1 MKDLNCF
8 SSALL
13 FTILFLVS
21 SCARDVSV
29 NVNQD
34 SIFTEYRLVYEAES
48 DKTYARATFRFGG
61 ETGTIL
67 ELSDPAEVSA
77 DSTPLGW
84 KPVLGWY
91 ETESAGIDSASS
103 FLYTDLD
110 NNSFE
115 NDILMAAE
123 IDFPADLDSISK
135 SAAYTLEWDGVELA
149 TNESVIVTING
160 INEGDVK
167 VFIQNAAAATD
178 IVLDKDKLE
187 GIGTGEAT
195 IFMERFTVQNLLQG
209 TTEGGAVWSRYITAP
224 VSIQIT
230 D

>member
-1 MKDLNCF
+1 MKALNCF

-13 FTILFLVS
+13 FTSLLLVS

-29 NVNQD
+29 NVSQD
-34 SIFTEYRLVYEAES
+34 SIYAEYRLVYEEAEDIS
-48 DKTYARATFRFGG
+48 YARATFRFGG
-61 ETGTIL
+61 ATGTIL
-67 ELSDPAEVSA
+67 ELSDPAEVTA
-77 DSTPLGW
+77 DGTPLGW

-91 ETESAGIDSASS
+91 ESESAGIDSAST
-103 FLYTDLD
+103 FIYTDLD

-115 NDILMAAE
+115 NDLLMASS
-123 IDFPADLDSISK
+123 IGFPSDLDSISK
-135 SAAYTLEWDGVELA
+135 SAAFTLEWEGAPLA
-149 TNESVIVTING
+149 TNESVIITING

-167 VFIQNAAAATD
+167 VFIQNAAAANE

-195 IFMERFTVQNLLQG
+195 IFMERYTVQNLLQG
-209 TTEGGAVWSRYITAP
+209 TTEGGTVWSRYITTP
-224 VSIQIT
+224 TKVQIT